1 MHSLDHARLSA
12 RKFAQQ
18 HVFPHISAAFP
29 IWRPR
34 MFLSSPSMISRPAEQ
49 PTQGRVFTEPT
60 KADGGGGRMGAR
72 RLFAS
77 ASAERKL
84 CAAKHAGQYELA
96 G

>member
-1 MHSLDHARLSA
+1 
-12 RKFAQQ
+12 
-18 HVFPHISAAFP
+18 
-29 IWRPR
+29 
-34 MFLSSPSMISRPAEQ
+34 
-49 PTQGRVFTEPT
+49 
-60 KADGGGGRMGAR
+60 MGAR